1 MAARYGGRMA
11 DTSMS
16 DGVALDE
23 RRIDPGDWPEAVAA
37 VAGPQIVVGGPG
49 TGKTEFLVRRCIHL
63 LTEEAVPASDVLVLG
78 FARRGVAD
86 LATRVRRRLE
96 RSIPA
101 LDVATFHSFAARLV
115 EAHAARAGWERPPT
129 ILTGPEQVA
138 LVHELIETSDPTVWS
153 QGVQDLLGSHTFARE
168 VTDFVLRAS
177 EQLLDDDA
185 IRAAAAGRDLWRG
198 LPAFLA
204 RYRAEL
210 RTRGRIDYGTLLVEA
225 VHLLDDAEVWN
236 ALGGGPRFLLVDEY
250 QDTTTAQVRLL
261 ERLSR
266 RHRNLTVA
274 ADPYQSVYSFRGA
287 SYRHVVSFPDDYP
300 ADDAPPPRRLVLTT
314 SFRTPGAIL
323 DAAVQVTSRELPG
336 AAGPVTPAPGD
347 GRVDVYR
354 FGQQTEEAE
363 WIASEVQRLHLAE
376 RIPYGDMAV
385 FVRSK
390 RRFLPDLSRSLE
402 RRRVPHDLP
411 DSRLA
416 DQPAVRFVLDTV
428 VAATGCEGPAGTT
441 RAMRRML
448 LGPLFA
454 LPLGTMRDLERRRA
468 RAGGTWP
475 SAVAAL
481 VPASARRGPGPG
493 GLAALL
499 DDPSWADRLP
509 AADGFWA
516 LWSHLPQIR
525 HIVDDPARA
534 DERAAWRSLAQVLA
548 RWNERNPQAT
558 LLDYRRLT
566 EEEDFEAQPLLSYR
580 RARGDR
586 LTLTTLHQSK
596 GLEFEVVFIAD
607 AVEGVF
613 PDLRARDSLLGVRH
627 LLPHLPADAA
637 AYRAFRLQEERR
649 LAYTAMTRA
658 RRRVVWT
665 ATATGFDEG
674 QGVPSRFL
682 PLVAGTPTGEEAA
695 TRPPRPE
702 TPTTPN
708 EAEAVLRRLAADPA
722 GSRGARLAAIAV
734 LAEGERWGLRSAS
747 HLAGVRTRGSDTGLI
762 GDRLVLSPSQA
773 ESYALCPRRYALE
786 RRLHVGDE
794 PSVYAAFGLL
804 VHQVL
809 EDTERLALDRG
820 DAHGTVEEAL
830 AALDRVFEPTVFGGG
845 PFATAWYRRA
855 VDALRRLYRM
865 WPSTGR
871 VAAVERE
878 VHLELGGVAWMG
890 RADRIER
897 DDEGI
902 RIVDYKS
909 TRSVPKEDD
918 IASSL
923 QLGFYMLAA
932 AADPEIGALGPIVA
946 AETWYPAA
954 RTKTKVTTRAF
965 APDRLAEVREQL
977 VAAGA
982 GIAAEDWTPLVGP
995 GCERC
1000 RVREVCPEWP
1010 EGGEAF
1016 T

>member
-1 MAARYGGRMA
+1 MNGDVAFTEQRIGPDGWPDAIA
-11 DTSMS
+11 DS
-16 DGVALDE
+16 D
-23 RRIDPGDWPEAVAA
+23 
-37 VAGPQIVVGGPG
+37 GPQIVVGGPG

-63 LTEEAVPASDVLVLG
+63 LTDASVPASDLLVLG

-86 LATRVRRRLE
+86 LATRTRDRLD

-101 LDVATFHSFAARLV
+101 LDVATFHSFAARLL
-115 EAHAARAGWERPPT
+115 ESHADRAGWERPPS

-138 LVHELIETSDPTVWS
+138 LVHELIAAADPADWS
-153 QGVQDLLGSHTFARE
+153 PGVRDLLGTHTFARE

-177 EQLLDDDA
+177 EQLLDDDGL
-185 IRAAAAGRDLWRG
+185 RRAAAGRDMWRG

-204 RYRAEL
+204 RYREEL
-210 RTRGRIDYGTLLVEA
+210 RARSRIDYGTLLAEA
-225 VHLLDDAEVWN
+225 VRLLDDPAVLD
-236 ALGGGPRFLLVDEY
+236 ALGGGPRYLLVDEY

-266 RHRNLTVA
+266 RHRNVTVA

-287 SYRHVVSFPDDYP
+287 SYEHVVSFPDDYP
-300 ADDAPPPRRLVLTT
+300 TDDGPAPRRLVLTT
-314 SFRTPGAIL
+314 SFRTPERIL
-323 DAAVQVTSRELPG
+323 DAAVRVTSRELPG
-336 AAGPVTPAPGD
+336 AAGTVIPAPGD

-354 FGQQTEEAE
+354 FGQLTEEAE

-376 RIPYGDMAV
+376 RIPFGDMAV

-402 RRRVPHDLP
+402 RRHVPHNLP

-416 DQPAVRFVLDTV
+416 DQPAVRFVLDAV
-428 VAATGCEGPAGTT
+428 VAATGCEGSTGTT
-441 RAMRRML
+441 QAMRRIL

-454 LPLGTMRDLERRRA
+454 LPLGTMRDIERRLV
-468 RAGGTWP
+468 RAGGTWRG
-475 SAVAAL
+475 VVGDL
-481 VPASARRGPGPG
+481 VPNPD

-499 DDPSWADRLP
+499 ASPSWADRLP
-509 AADGFWA
+509 AADGFWE

-525 HIVDDPARA
+525 HIVDDPARV
-534 DERAAWRSLAQVLA
+534 DERAAWTSLAQVLA
-548 RWNERNPQAT
+548 RWNERNPAAT

-580 RARGDR
+580 RPRGDR

-613 PDLRARDSLLGVRH
+613 PDLRVRDSLLGVRH
-627 LLPHLPADAA
+627 LLPHLPSDAA

-682 PLVAGTPTGEEAA
+682 PLVAGVPSVAEAA
-695 TRPPRPE
+695 ARPPVAD
-702 TPTTPN
+702 TPTTVY
-708 EAEAVLRRLAADPA
+708 EAEAMLRRLAVDPGRDA
-722 GSRGARLAAIAV
+722 AARLAALTV
-734 LAEGERWGLRSAS
+734 LVEGERWGLRPVS
-747 HLAGVRTRGSDTGLI
+747 HLAGVRTRGSDSGLV

-773 ESYALCPRRYALE
+773 ESYAVCPRRYVLE

-804 VHQVL
+804 IHHVL
-809 EDTERLALDRG
+809 EDTEGLALARG
-820 DAHGTVEEAL
+820 ESHGTVEDAL
-830 AALDRVFEPTVFGGG
+830 ASLDCRFEPAPFGGG
-845 PFATAWYRRA
+845 PFAVAWYRRA

-871 VAAVERE
+871 VVAVERG
-878 VHLELGGVAWMG
+878 VDLELGGVPWTG

-902 RIVDYKS
+902 RVVDYKS
-909 TRSVPKEDD
+909 TRSVPKEEE
-918 IASSL
+918 IAGSL

-932 AADPEIGALGPIVA
+932 AADPEIAAMGPIVA
-946 AETWYPAA
+946 AETWYPSSK
-954 RTKTKVTTRAF
+954 TKTKVTTRVF
-965 APDRLAEVREQL
+965 APDRLAEVRDQL

-1000 RVREVCPEWP
+1000 RVRELCPEWP